1 MCVVSEL
8 TDTLDSSIKK
18 SENYQQNL
26 EKWLLSFK

>member
-8 TDTLDSSIKK
+8 TDTLDSSIEKA
-18 SENYQQNL
+18 ENYQQNL